1 MVKVPPK
8 HPLPETAE
16 IRAIKADAINIA
28 RTQLEPKHAPGFE
41 QYVDE
46 MLAIEHHR
54 SGEIPANKNCNSC
67 FGRGRVRK
75 MKTPGVKPAPGTKEE
90 LTIHPCDCV
99 LKTYY
104 KRKPSNE
111 VIIPAGEYCK
121 PVEPPAT
128 VQKSETKSRRKKQI
142 PDGGAGATEEPKTPK
157 RVRKTKSSISG
168 TDKN

>member
-8 HPLPETAE
+8 NPLPETAE
-16 IRAIKADAINIA
+16 IRAIKADARNIA

-41 QYVDE
+41 QHVDE
-46 MLAIEHHR
+46 LLALEHFR
-54 SGEIPANKNCNSC
+54 AGEIEPNHRCNSC
-67 FGRGRVRK
+67 FGRGMVRK
-75 MKTPGVKPAPGTKEE
+75 MKNPGVKPPPGVKEE
-90 LTIHPCDCV
+90 LTLNPCACV

-111 VIIPAGEYCK
+111 VILPAGEYGK

-128 VQKSETKSRRKKQI
+128 VQKPETKSRRKKQI
-142 PDGGAGATEEPKTPK
+142 LDGAAGATEKPATPK